1 MQRGRGGRD
10 DFLGFGDHFAE
21 FGGFGRSGSLISS
34 FFGGRDP
41 FDDPFFTQPFGNL
54 MGRSIF
60 GPSMFGPSMFSDR
73 GSLFG
78 ETGNR
83 VFLEQA
89 SQSNN
94 SKGPVIEELSDDDD
108 DDGREEKSDNEEK
121 ENQRKLQDPDE
132 AVEGK
137 KSRHMQYRNNFNHS
151 NMAQSQNNTFTFQ
164 SSTVTYGGPN
174 GAYYTSA
181 TTRRMGDDGVIME
194 ESKEADTTSG
204 RAMHRVSRGIKNK
217 GHSVTR
223 KLNSDG
229 KVETMQTLHNLN
241 QDELPVFEEAWK
253 GNADRHLGGWN
264 KGSGFLQNGNMSKME
279 WLIPT
284 MFDIHIEGMAVP
296 AVKKQE
302 DGHFRQLR
310 EPITRGGCS
319 QRQAWT
325 LSEPDVP

>member
-10 DFLGFGDHFAE
+10 DFFGFGDNFAGS
-21 FGGFGRSGSLISS
+21 GGFGRPGSLISS

-54 MGRSIF
+54 MGRS
-60 GPSMFGPSMFSDR
+60 MFGPSIFSDR

-108 DDGREEKSDNEEK
+108 DGQEEISDKEQK

-132 AVEGK
+132 AVEEK
-137 KSRHMQYRNNFNHS
+137 KSRHIQYRNNFDHS
-151 NMAQSQNNTFTFQ
+151 SIAQSQSNTFSFQ

-174 GAYYTSA
+174 GAYYTSS
-181 TTRRMGDDGVIME
+181 TTRRMGGDGVIME

-241 QDELPVFEEAWK
+241 EDELPVFEEAWK
-253 GNADRHLGGWN
+253 GNADQHLGGWN
-264 KGSGFLQNGNMSKME
+264 QESGFLENGNSRSGSSSRQE
-279 WLIPT
+279 ARGWALPPT
-284 MFDIHIEGMAVP
+284 ERAHNSGRMHSQTSMGT
-296 AVKKQE
+296 
-302 DGHFRQLR
+302 FR
-310 EPITRGGCS
+310 TRGS
-319 QRQAWT
+319 MN
-325 LSEPDVP
+325 